1 MTKDKTQ
8 VKVTPREQGRLEDG
22 GFYFDLALTSVP
34 VKLKQA
40 DNSTKDYELREL
52 DGQSRDKY
60 MNLIAG
66 KTRVNPNTGQPIGV
80 KSFDGLQSGIL
91 CKALFDIAEDRYASE
106 AEVNAFPN
114 RVIDPLCDW
123 VLEASGMNDKSGEPG
138 NDKGAQNE
146 TDGDA

>member
-1 MTKDKTQ
+1 MNKDQT
-8 VKVTPREQGRLEDG
+8 VKVTPREQGLSEEG
-22 GFYFDLALTSVP
+22 GFYFDLALVSIP

-40 DNSTKDYELREL
+40 DDTTKDYELREL
-52 DGQSRDKY
+52 DGTSRDKY

-91 CKALFDIAEDRYASE
+91 CKALFDIAEDRFASE

-114 RVIDPLCDW
+114 RVLDPLCDW
-123 VLEASGMNDKSGEPG
+123 VLEASGMNDKAGAGG
-138 NDKGAQNE
+138 NGKEDPNE
-146 TDGDA
+146 MDGDA